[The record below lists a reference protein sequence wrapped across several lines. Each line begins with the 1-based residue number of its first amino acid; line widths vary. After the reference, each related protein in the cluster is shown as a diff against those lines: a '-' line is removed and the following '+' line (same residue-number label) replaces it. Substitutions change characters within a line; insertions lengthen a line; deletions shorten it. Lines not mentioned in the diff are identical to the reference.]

1 MKHYSIYNLTTGLIH
16 TQGQSSLDD
25 ISDIVLNS
33 GDGILEG
40 EHDRATQKI
49 VDGAAV
55 SYTPDFWPKVRR
67 DRNSLLAECD
77 WTQNSDSPLTTE
89 KKTEWATYRQALR
102 DVPANNSSKSSFD
115 DVVFPTEPS

>member
-25 ISDIVLNS
+25 ITDIVLNS

-49 VDGAAV
+49 VDGVAV
-55 SYTPDFWPKVRR
+55 SHTPDIWIKLRR
-67 DRNSLLAECD
+67 SRNFLLTESD
-77 WTQNSDSPLTTE
+77 WTQVADTPLTDS
-89 KKTEWATYRQALR
+89 KKAEWATYRQTLR
-102 DVPANNSSKSSFD
+102 DLPANNTSATSID
-115 DVVFPTEPS
+115 DVTFPTPPS

>member
-67 DRNSLLAECD
+67 DRDLLLTESD
-77 WTQNSDSPLTTE
+77 WTQVADTPLTDS
-89 KKTEWATYRQALR
+89 KKAEWATYRQALR
-102 DVPANNSSKSSFD
+102 DVPATNSSVTNID
-115 DVVFPTEPS
+115 NVVWPTEPS

>member
-1 MKHYSIYNLTTGLIH
+1 MKYYSIYNISTGLIH
-16 TQGQSSLDD
+16 TQGQSSLAD

-40 EHDRATQKI
+40 AHDRATQKI

-67 DRNSLLAECD
+67 DRDLLLAECD

-89 KKTEWATYRQALR
+89 KKAEWATYRQALR
-102 DVPANNSSKSSFD
+102 DVPATNLSVTDINS
-115 DVVFPTEPS
+115 VVWPTKPQ

>member
-1 MKHYSIYNLTTGLIH
+1 MKYYSIYNISTGLIH

-40 EHDRATQKI
+40 AHDRATQKI

-67 DRNSLLAECD
+67 DRDLLLAGCD

-89 KKTEWATYRQALR
+89 KKAEWATYRQALR
-102 DVPANNSSKSSFD
+102 DVPANNSSKTSFD
-115 DVVFPTEPS
+115 NVVFPTEPS

>member
-25 ISDIVLNS
+25 ITDIVLNS

-49 VDGAAV
+49 VDGVAV
-55 SYTPDFWPKVRR
+55 SHTPDIWIKLRR
-67 DRNSLLAECD
+67 SRNFLLTESD
-77 WTQNSDSPLTTE
+77 WTQVADTPLTDS
-89 KKTEWATYRQALR
+89 KKTEWATYRQTLR
-102 DVPANNSSKSSFD
+102 DLPANNTSATSID
-115 DVVFPTEPS
+115 DVTFPTPPS

>member
-25 ISDIVLNS
+25 ITDIVLNS

-49 VDGAAV
+49 VDGVAV
-55 SYTPDFWPKVRR
+55 SHTPDIWIKLRR
-67 DRNSLLAECD
+67 SRNFLLTESD
-77 WTQNSDSPLTTE
+77 WTQVADTPLTDS
-89 KKTEWATYRQALR
+89 KKAEWATYRQTLR
-102 DVPANNSSKSSFD
+102 DLPSQYNTNDNPK
-115 DVVFPTEPS
+115 DVLFPSEPS

>member
-1 MKHYSIYNLTTGLIH
+1 MKHYSIYNISTGLIH

-25 ISDIVLNS
+25 LSDIVLNS

-40 EHDRATQKI
+40 AHDRATQKI

-67 DRNSLLAECD
+67 DRDLLLAECD

-89 KKTEWATYRQALR
+89 KKAEWATYRQALR
-102 DVPANNSSKSSFD
+102 DVPATNSSNTSLICSLAN
-115 DVVFPTEPS
+115 